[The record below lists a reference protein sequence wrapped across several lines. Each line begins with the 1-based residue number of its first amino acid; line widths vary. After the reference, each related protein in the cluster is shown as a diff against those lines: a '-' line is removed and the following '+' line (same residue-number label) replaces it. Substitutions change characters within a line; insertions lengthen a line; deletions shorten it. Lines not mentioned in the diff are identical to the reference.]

1 MKLNKFTWNNG
12 TQSSPIVLTNDQ
24 IKKLIAIGQ
33 RTDIVSD
40 VRGYVTTNSRKM
52 QKFLKY
58 ALTQQFTNLNV
69 VCDEELA
76 DTFTLQT
83 SSNTIKEGNREL
95 ITISTDTGIT
105 HNFLKWKYEYSNF
118 SIDGDISQDNIK
130 SRIHV
135 ENGFLV
141 VDDPQENAS
150 WSVTLK
156 LTAYPV
162 YYNDS
167 DFATIPATSK
177 PDIILTITAKKIT
190 DISISTKTEVSINS
204 KVDITVTP
212 VPADST
218 KLKGATYTYTT
229 STPDIININTSSLGT
244 EIITKKQGTG
254 NIVVTLHA
262 CNNTVTK
269 SNSTTFTVYDLRPV
283 CFVIDQR
290 YIEDL
295 SDPTGMV
302 SENCILNADGSLQ
315 SISNS
320 GSVGNASNNTLTWI
334 RQNTHAFVSK
344 HVGFSGIRL
353 KQLDDTTRKKFAD
366 GTSAVD
372 YISNESGEYDV
383 LLKFGSDI
391 YYKTEAYTPQ
401 GQSSPNLDYVLVTI
415 AQELPAGEDVT
426 KWQKWSQ
433 YKLIGVYPACQI
445 NNKLHSL
452 SGKRAVNNI
461 SQTNSIARAKARGTN
476 FNICDYDM
484 TKLFAFLFYGYYSSL
499 GCQQICGYGTSNFAD
514 NMYYPKITGGTDELA
529 MTDTDTTTGNG
540 AATPDSNQIKA
551 GTGSDIKSVNF
562 WGLEECWGD
571 LDEWISNLRIM
582 EAARPKSSNA
592 PNVSNY
598 IADYLDEYI
607 SITITKQDGT
617 DVTYTSKADFLAA
630 YDNPTSRF
638 LAITDKNNVIVR
650 AIDVGKTV
658 NSDGYI
664 KKMIFGKHADIIAKE
679 YDNGAGADT
688 GFTDYGGVYSAG
700 GVARR
705 SYYSAEPYGGVGCL
719 GAWYTANYA
728 VARIGARLLYDGDEN
743 TVYIINDAT
752 ETL

>member
-33 RTDIVSD
+33 RADIVSD

-58 ALTQQFTNLNV
+58 ALTQQFPNLNV
-69 VCDEELA
+69 ICDEELA
-76 DTFTLQT
+76 DTFTLRT
-83 SSNTIKEGNREL
+83 SINTIKEGSREL
-95 ITISTDTGIT
+95 ITISTDAGIT

-118 SIDGDISQDNIK
+118 IIDGDISEDNIK

-156 LTAYPV
+156 LTAYPI

-190 DISISTKTEVSINS
+190 DISVSTKTEVPINS

-283 CFVIDQR
+283 CFIIDQR
-290 YIEDL
+290 YFNNL
-295 SDPTGMV
+295 SDPVNMV
-302 SENCILNADGSLQ
+302 SENCILNSDGSLQ
-315 SISNS
+315 SISAS
-320 GSVGNASNNTLTWI
+320 GSVGNANNNTLTWL
-334 RQNTHAFVSK
+334 RKNSHAYVGRYT
-344 HVGFSGIRL
+344 GFSGIRL

-366 GTSAVD
+366 GTSSVD
-372 YISNESGEYDV
+372 YISNENGEFDV
-383 LLKFGSDI
+383 WMKINSDI
-391 YYKTEAYTPQ
+391 YIKTEPWTPLNAIA
-401 GQSSPNLDYVLVTI
+401 PVPDYVLVTI
-415 AQELPAGEDVT
+415 ARELPVGEDET
-426 KWQKWSQ
+426 KWEKFSQ
-433 YKLIGVYPACQI
+433 YNLYGVYKACRI

-452 SGKRAVNNI
+452 SGKRPVKDI
-461 SQTNSIARAKARGTN
+461 TQIQSRLQARARGN
-476 FNICDYDM
+476 GFKIVDYKFS
-484 TKLFAFLFYGYYSSL
+484 KLIAFLFYGYYSTLDSQTQL
-499 GCQQICGYGTSNFAD
+499 GYGTANGI
-514 NMYYPKITGGTDELA
+514 NTVYYPKITGQTDDLA
-529 MTDTDTTTGNG
+529 GVDTNSVTGNG
-540 AATPDSNQIKA
+540 AVTPDNDQIIA
-551 GTGSDIKSVNF
+551 GEGSDIKSNNF
-562 WGLEECWGD
+562 WHLENIQGD
-571 LDEWISNLRIM
+571 ISEWLDDMRVMYAKRPSNVT
-582 EAARPKSSNA
+582 SSNPA
-592 PNVSNY
+592 IYLSDYVSVY
-598 IADYLDEYI
+598 GYPIITKSGKDYQLTSELLEAMNEKQMF
-607 SITITKQDGT
+607 ITISDIRGNITRIIQHGDFFIN
-617 DVTYTSKADFLAA
+617 TY
-630 YDNPTSRF
+630 
-638 LAITDKNNVIVR
+638 
-650 AIDVGKTV
+650 
-658 NSDGYI
+658 GYI
-664 KKMIFGKHADIIAKE
+664 KKMCFGDHADIIAKE
-679 YDNGAGADT
+679 YGASVNT
-688 GFTDYGGVYSAG
+688 GFCDESNINTTNSI
-700 GVARR
+700 ARR
-705 SYYSAEPYGGVGCL
+705 SFYSVAPNGGVSYL
-719 GAWYTANYA
+719 DLD
-728 VARIGARLLYDGDEN
+728 RIDSYGSSFIGSRLLFEGSEE
-743 TVYIINDAT
+743 TIHIIDDAT

>member
-33 RTDIVSD
+33 RTDIVSN
-40 VRGYVTTNSRKM
+40 VRGYITTNSRKI

-58 ALTQQFTNLNV
+58 ALTQQFPNLNII
-69 VCDEELA
+69 CDEELA
-76 DTFTLQT
+76 DTFTLRT

-118 SIDGDISQDNIK
+118 IIDGDISEQNIK
-130 SRIHV
+130 DRIRV

-141 VDDPQENAS
+141 IDDPQENAS

-156 LTAYPV
+156 LTAYPI

-167 DFATIPATSK
+167 DFASIPSTSK
-177 PDIILTITAKKIT
+177 PDIILIITAKKIT
-190 DISISTKTEVSINS
+190 DISISTKKEIPINS

-212 VPADST
+212 VPTDST

-229 STPDIININTSSLGT
+229 NTPDIININTSSLGT

-254 NIVVTLHA
+254 NIIVTLHA

-290 YIEDL
+290 YLGGL
-295 SDPTGMV
+295 SDPIGMV
-302 SENCILNADGSLQ
+302 SENCILNPDGSLQ

-334 RQNTHAFVSK
+334 RQNTHAYVSK
-344 HVGFSGIRL
+344 YVGFSGLRL

-383 LLKFGSDI
+383 FLKFGSDI

-401 GQSSPNLDYVLVTI
+401 GQSSPNPDYVLVTI
-415 AQELPAGEDVT
+415 ARELPAGEDAT

-452 SGKRAVNNI
+452 SGKRAVNTI
-461 SQTNSIARAKARGTN
+461 TQPNSIARAKARGAN

-484 TKLFAFLFYGYYSSL
+484 TRLFAFLFYGYYRSL
-499 GCQQICGYGTSNFAD
+499 GSQQICGYGTSNEIGV
-514 NMYYPKITGGTDELA
+514 NYYPKISGGTDTLA
-529 MTDTDTTTGNG
+529 MTDTDTITGNG
-540 AATPDSNQIKA
+540 AITPNEDQIKA
-551 GTGSDIKSVNF
+551 GIGSDIKSVNF

-571 LDEWISNLRIM
+571 LSEWISNIIVM
-582 EAARPKSSNA
+582 EAFRNTNNNTSNT
-592 PNVSNY
+592 SKY
-598 IADYLDEYI
+598 IADYLDEYD
-607 SITITKQDGT
+607 SVTITKQDGT
-617 DVTYTSKADFLAA
+617 DKTYTSKASFLEDYTVAG
-630 YDNPTSRF
+630 SRF
-638 LAITDKNNVIVR
+638 FAITDKNNNLVR
-650 AIDVGKTV
+650 LIDMGISV
-658 NSDGYI
+658 NDYGYI
-664 KKMIFGKHADIIAKE
+664 KKMLFGTHADLTPKV
-679 YDNGAGADT
+679 YNGVGADT
-688 GFTDYGGVYSAG
+688 GFCDYGYVGQAG
-700 GVARR
+700 CLARR
-705 SYYSAEPYGGVGCL
+705 SYYSAYPQGGVSCL
-719 GAWYTANYA
+719 EVWYGNE
-728 VARIGARLLYDGDEN
+728 ARNSYIGARLLYDGDES
-743 TVYIINDAT
+743 TVYIINDET

>member
-33 RTDIVSD
+33 REDIVSD

-58 ALTQQFTNLNV
+58 ALTQQFPNLNI

-76 DTFTLQT
+76 DTFTLRT
-83 SSNTIKEGNREL
+83 SINTIKEGSKEL

-105 HNFLKWKYEYSNF
+105 HNFLKWKYEYSDF
-118 SIDGDISQDNIK
+118 TIDGDISEDNIK

-156 LTAYPV
+156 LTAYPI

-167 DFATIPATSK
+167 DFDTIPVTSK

-190 DISISTKTEVSINS
+190 DISVSTKTEVPINS
-204 KVDITVTP
+204 KVDVTVTP

-218 KLKGATYTYTT
+218 KLKGSTYSYTT

-254 NIVVTLHA
+254 NIIVTLHA

-290 YIEDL
+290 YIGNL
-295 SDPTGMV
+295 SDPIGMV
-302 SENCILNADGSLQ
+302 SENCILNPDGSLQ
-315 SISNS
+315 SISAS

-334 RQNTHAFVSK
+334 RQNTHAYVSK
-344 HVGFSGIRL
+344 YVGFSGLRL

-366 GTSAVD
+366 GSSAVD

-383 LLKFGSDI
+383 FLKFGSDI

-401 GQSSPNLDYVLVTI
+401 GSLSPNPDYVLVTI
-415 AQELPAGEDVT
+415 ARELPAGEDNT

-433 YKLIGVYPACQI
+433 YKLIGVYQACQI

-452 SGKRAVNNI
+452 SGKRPVNNVSMSDCI
-461 SQTNSIARAKARGTN
+461 NKAKARGAN

-484 TKLFAFLFYGYYSSL
+484 TKLFAFLFYGHYSSL
-499 GCQQICGYGTSNFAD
+499 GCQQICGYGTKNDISGV
-514 NMYYPKITGGTDELA
+514 YYPKITGSTDELN
-529 MTDTDTTTGNG
+529 MTDTNSTNGNG
-540 AATPDSNQIKA
+540 ADTPNEDQIKT

-571 LDEWISNLRIM
+571 LSEWISNIKIM
-582 EAARPKSSNA
+582 KAFRPTNNNT
-592 PNVSNY
+592 PNTSRYV
-598 IADYLDEYI
+598 ADYLDEYS
-607 SITITKQDGT
+607 SIIVTKLTGV
-617 DVTYTSKADFLAA
+617 DVIYTSKEQFLSD
-630 YDNPTSRF
+630 YSNPNFAFFS
-638 LAITDKNNVIVR
+638 IYDKNSNIIR
-650 AIDVGKTV
+650 IIDVEQTGAME
-658 NSDGYI
+658 GYI
-664 KKMIFGKHADIIAKE
+664 KKMLFGAHADIIVKV
-679 YDNGAGADT
+679 YGNGAEANT
-688 GFTDYGGVYSAG
+688 CFTDYGSIEPDGYG
-700 GVARR
+700 ARR
-705 SYYSAEPYGGVGCL
+705 SYNSANPKGGVGYL
-719 GAWYTANYA
+719 RTWDPSAYDYSN
-728 VARIGARLLYDGDEN
+728 VGARLLYDGDESS
-743 TVYIINDAT
+743 VHIVDDAT
-752 ETL
+752 EEL

>member
-1 MKLNKFTWNNG
+1 MNLKTYNWNNG
-12 TQSSPIVLTNDQ
+12 TQSSPIVLSNDQ

-33 RTDIVSD
+33 REDIETTVK
-40 VRGYVTTNSRKM
+40 GYVTTSSRKM

-58 ALTQQFTNLNV
+58 ALENQFPELNII
-69 VCDEELA
+69 CDEELA
-76 DTFTLQT
+76 DSFRIQT
-83 SSNTIKEGNREL
+83 SSNVIKEGTREL
-95 ITISTDTGIT
+95 INITTDTGIT
-105 HNFLKWKYEYSNF
+105 HDFLKWKYDYSDF
-118 SIDGDISQDNIK
+118 EIDGDISEQNIK
-130 SRIHV
+130 DRIRV
-135 ENGFLV
+135 ENGYLV
-141 VDDPQENAS
+141 IDDPQENAS

-156 LTAYPV
+156 LTAYPI
-162 YYNDS
+162 YYTDDQFDS
-167 DFATIPATSK
+167 IPTVSK

-190 DISISTKTEVSINS
+190 DISVTTKNEVPINS
-204 KVDITVTP
+204 KVDVTVTP

-290 YIEDL
+290 YIGNL
-295 SDPTGMV
+295 SDPIGMV

-401 GQSSPNLDYVLVTI
+401 GQSSPNPDYILVTI
-415 AQELPAGEDVT
+415 ARELPAGEDAT

-499 GCQQICGYGTSNFAD
+499 GCQQICGYGTSNLVD
-514 NMYYPKITGGTDELA
+514 NVYYPKITGGTDELA

-540 AATPDSNQIKA
+540 AATPDSDQIKA

-571 LDEWISNLRIM
+571 LSEWISNLKVM
-582 EAARPKSSNA
+582 EAARPESNNT

-607 SITITKQDGT
+607 SITITKQNGT
-617 DVTYTSKADFLAA
+617 DVTYTSKSDFLAA
-630 YDNPTSRF
+630 YDNPASRF
-638 LAITDKNNVIVR
+638 LAISDKNNVIVR
-650 AIDVGKTV
+650 AIDVGKTA
-658 NSDGYI
+658 NSEGYI

-679 YDNGAGADT
+679 YNNSVGADT

-700 GVARR
+700 YVSRR
-705 SYYSAEPYGGVGCL
+705 SYDSAHPHGGVGCL
-719 GAWYTANYA
+719 SSWHTVSIALSG
-728 VARIGARLLYDGDEN
+728 IGARLLYDGDEN